1 MVTHCS
7 FVVKLWFLSCCCSGV
22 VSDVQVCK
30 TDARKAMEVVC
41 KFVYF
46 EVIIST
52 CISILTEAV
61 TWRFSVKKMFLEI
74 VQISQENKIIPW
86 LTLHTWKTVC
96 VSWLTNFCKGM
107 CLFKSWLIHGL
118 LVLLFYDIKKFTNV
132 LLRS

>member
-1 MVTHCS
+1 MCHLLPVPQMCS
-7 FVVKLWFLSCCCSGV
+7 QFWYAEVDSGYSLPNCCKTFLSCCCSGV
-22 VSDVQVCK
+22 VSDVEVCK

-41 KFVYF
+41 KFVCF

-61 TWRFSVKKMFLEI
+61 VWRFSVKKMFLEI

-96 VSWLTNFCKGM
+96 VSWLTNFSKGV
-107 CLFKSWLIHGL
+107 CVFLSLG
-118 LVLLFYDIKKFTNV
+118 
-132 LLRS
+132 